1 MVQHSSSVSGVPS
14 SKSGKS
20 SCCVITLTR
29 ALQLASKRMNWCCV
43 FTMVLLLKCKA
54 LNSLGSAS
62 L

>member
-1 MVQHSSSVSGVPS
+1 PSPTVTTAVLFKMVQHSSSVSGVPS

-43 FTMVLLLKCKA
+43 FTM
-54 LNSLGSAS
+54 
-62 L
+62 